1 MKCPRCQTK
10 EKQYKVGFNPS
21 GSQKYRCYE
30 CGKNYT
36 PKPNKNGYSAEVR
49 LKAIKLYV
57 EGNSFR
63 SIARLLGVNHQS
75 VANWVKEYSE
85 RLPKAQVPEKPK
97 VAELDELFTFIG
109 KKKTNTTSLRS

>member
-1 MKCPRCQTK
+1 MSECQSK
-10 EKQYKVGFNPS
+10 KKQCKVGFNPS
-21 GSQKYRCYE
+21 GSQNYRCYE

-36 PKPNKNGYSAEVR
+36 PEPKRNGYSPEMR
-49 LKAIKLYV
+49 LKAIKLYL

-63 SIARLLGVNHQS
+63 SIQRLLKINHQS

-85 RLPKAQVPEKPK
+85 QLPKVKLPERPK

-109 KKKTNTTSLRS
+109 KKKTKFMSSP

>member
-1 MKCPRCQTK
+1 MKCPRCKSTK
-10 EKQYKVGFNPS
+10 KQCKVGFNQS

-36 PKPNKNGYSAEVR
+36 PQPNPNGYVVEVR
-49 LKAIKLYV
+49 RKAIKLYL

-63 SIARLLGVNHQS
+63 GIERLLNVNHQS
-75 VANWVKEYSE
+75 VANWVKEYAE
-85 RLPKAQVPEKPK
+85 QLPKAKVPQNPK

-109 KKKTNTTSLRS
+109 SKKTKSTSSRL

>member
-1 MKCPRCQTK
+1 MKCPRCQAK
-10 EKQYKVGFNPS
+10 EKQNKVGFNPS

-36 PKPNKNGYSAEVR
+36 PKPNENGYPAEVR
-49 LKAIKLYV
+49 LQAIRLYL

-63 SIARLLGVNHQS
+63 SIERLLKVNHQS
-75 VANWVKEYSE
+75 VANWVKQYSE
-85 RLPKAQVPEKPK
+85 RLPTAQVPKKPK

-109 KKKTNTTSLRS
+109 KKKTNSMSLR

>member
-1 MKCPRCQTK
+1 MKCPRCGAR

-21 GSQKYRCYE
+21 GSQKYRCYV

-36 PKPNKNGYSAEVR
+36 PEPTPNGYPPEVR
-49 LKAIKLYV
+49 LKAIQLYL

-63 SIARLLGVNHQS
+63 GIERLLKVNHQS
-75 VANWVKEYSE
+75 VANWVKGYSE
-85 RLPKAQVPEKPK
+85 RLPRAKLPQKPK

-109 KKKTNTTSLRS
+109 RKKTKSMS

>member
-1 MKCPRCQTK
+1 MKCPRCQAK
-10 EKQYKVGFNPS
+10 EKQNKVGFNPS

-36 PKPNKNGYSAEVR
+36 PNPNENGYPAEIR
-49 LKAIKLYV
+49 LRAIQMYL

-63 SIARLLGVNHQS
+63 SIERLLKVNHQS
-75 VANWVKEYSE
+75 VANWVKAYSE
-85 RLPKAQVPEKPK
+85 RLPTAQVPEKLK

-109 KKKTNTTSLRS
+109 KKKTNSMSLQ

>member
-1 MKCPRCQTK
+1 MKCPRCQAR

-36 PKPNKNGYSAEVR
+36 PKPNENGYPAEVR
-49 LKAIKLYV
+49 LKAIKLYL
-57 EGNSFR
+57 EGNNFR
-63 SIARLLGVNHQS
+63 SIERLLKVNHQS

-85 RLPKAQVPEKPK
+85 RLPNAQMPGKPK

-109 KKKTNTTSLRS
+109 KKKTNFMSLR

>member
-1 MKCPRCQTK
+1 MKCPRCQAK
-10 EKQYKVGFNPS
+10 EKQCKVGFNPS

-36 PKPNKNGYSAEVR
+36 PNPNENGYSAEIR
-49 LKAIKLYV
+49 LKAIQLYL

-63 SIARLLGVNHQS
+63 SIERLLKVNHQS

-85 RLPKAQVPEKPK
+85 RLPNAQVTKKPK
-97 VAELDELFTFIG
+97 VEELDELFTLRG
-109 KKKTNTTSLRS
+109 KKKTNSMSLR

>member
-1 MKCPRCQTK
+1 MKCPSCETK
-10 EKQYKVGFNPS
+10 EKQYKVGFNSS

-36 PKPNKNGYSAEVR
+36 PKPNQNGYPAEVR
-49 LKAIKLYV
+49 LKAIKLYL

-63 SIARLLGVNHQS
+63 SIQRLLKVNHQS
-75 VANWVKEYSE
+75 VANWVRAYSE
-85 RLPKAQVPEKPK
+85 RLPKAEVPEKPK

-109 KKKTNTTSLRS
+109 KQKTPSMS

>member
-1 MKCPRCQTK
+1 M
-10 EKQYKVGFNPS
+10 
-21 GSQKYRCYE
+21 
-30 CGKNYT
+30 
-36 PKPNKNGYSAEVR
+36 
-49 LKAIKLYV
+49 KAIKLYV